1 MRFRADIRTVRA
13 LAFTALLMAL
23 AAVLGYL
30 EAVALPPLLPVPG
43 LRIGLAN
50 IAVLVALAVLGS
62 RSALVVT
69 LGKVFIV
76 GLATGLIASP
86 VVWMS
91 LAGSLAAWYVMSVL
105 SRRGDSFSVVGWSV
119 GGAAAHVV
127 AQLIVA
133 SMLIQSWAP
142 LFLAPISIA
151 SSVVAGLAIGFI
163 ARLLLSRLPT
173 TSVVAVGF

>member
-1 MRFRADIRTVRA
+1 MRFRAEIGTVRP
-13 LAFTALLMAL
+13 LAITALLMAL

-30 EAVALPPLLPVPG
+30 EAVAFPSLLPVPG
-43 LRIGLAN
+43 FRIGLAN
-50 IAVLVALAVLGS
+50 IAVLVALALLGS

-76 GLATGLIASP
+76 GLATGLVASP

-91 LAGSLAAWYVMSVL
+91 LAGSLAACGVMSVL
-105 SRRGDSFSVVGWSV
+105 SSRGASFSVVGWSV
-119 GGAAAHVV
+119 GGAAAHVL

-133 SMLIQSWAP
+133 SMIIQSWAP
-142 LFLAPISIA
+142 LLLTPVSIA

-163 ARLLLSRLPT
+163 ARLLLSRLPRT
-173 TSVVAVGF
+173 TLAAVGF